1 MTKVTTS
8 KTNRLHTQEFKSA
21 AESVAKKSIKA
32 MEIAGEYPEDGFFES
47 SNRGDFFESIMSAHS
62 GLSRNGGDS
71 VLDMHDFGH

>member
-32 MEIAGEYPEDGFFES
+32 MEAVYGEYPEDGFFES
-47 SNRGDFFESIMSAHS
+47 SDRGDFFESIASSYLGFSCSSDNS
-62 GLSRNGGDS
+62 G
-71 VLDMHDFGH
+71 MHDFGH